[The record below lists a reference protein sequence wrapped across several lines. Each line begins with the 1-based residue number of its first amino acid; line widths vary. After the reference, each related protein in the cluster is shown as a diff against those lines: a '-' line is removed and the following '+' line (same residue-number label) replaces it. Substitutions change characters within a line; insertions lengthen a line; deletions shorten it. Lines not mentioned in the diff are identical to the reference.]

1 MNPRRLLVLAALA
14 VCVAALLLYLRDRP
28 GGSGAPAAA
37 DSASQTTRVSAST
50 SSAGAAVETSSRII
64 AVDAENAPGRLQGA
78 ALVAAPV
85 AGSSPRPVHGDPRKQ
100 LLADLQTRPSV
111 LEALRD
117 AAASNEPLAQSF
129 IGEIV
134 TFCTLYT
141 SPEAQAMLADERFQP
156 VRLRASKAP
165 FKTPLFP
172 TAEDEARF
180 RDNQRA
186 IRQFCDGFD
195 AKAGAAAE
203 AAAIEKLDALG
214 SPYRALGKLF
224 QGQVNFT
231 GLTKAQFE
239 AIEKALEGA
248 DIGTLALLGFQAQP
262 LLNNYVHA
270 ANAQLD
276 GARTF
281 GQNTG
286 LIAWQLALCQ
296 MGAYCGGDSLWAR
309 DACFRYGAC
318 GADFASG
325 LRHALARDGIDPAA
339 LDKLA
344 AQWAGAIQSKDPTG
358 LNFRKA
364 P

>member
-1 MNPRRLLVLAALA
+1 MAGAGAGGATTEGSRIVAVDAANA
-14 VCVAALLLYLRDRP
+14 P
-28 GGSGAPAAA
+28 GSVQTGPAAA
-37 DSASQTTRVSAST
+37 PGASR
-50 SSAGAAVETSSRII
+50 
-64 AVDAENAPGRLQGA
+64 
-78 ALVAAPV
+78 
-85 AGSSPRPVHGDPRKQ
+85 PRATFNDPRKQ
-100 LLADLQTRPSV
+100 LLADLQTRPNV

-117 AAASNEPLAQSF
+117 AAASNEPVAKSF

-141 SPEAQAMLADERFQP
+141 SREAQTMLADERFQP
-156 VRLRASKAP
+156 VRLRTSKAP

-172 TAEDEARF
+172 AAEDEARF

-186 IRQFCDGFD
+186 IRQFCEGFD
-195 AKAGAAAE
+195 AKAGGAAE
-203 AAAIEKLDALG
+203 MAAIEKLNALG
-214 SPYRALGKLF
+214 SPYQALGKLF

-231 GLTKAQFE
+231 GLSKAQYE
-239 AIEKALEGA
+239 AIERTLDGG

-276 GARTF
+276 GARVF
-281 GQNTG
+281 GQSTG

-325 LRHALARDGIDPAA
+325 LRHALARDGIDPGA
-339 LDKLA
+339 LEKIA
-344 AQWAGAIQSKDPTG
+344 AQWAAAIQSKDPTR

>member
-1 MNPRRLLVLAALA
+1 MNPTRLLVLAALA
-14 VCVAALLLYLRDRP
+14 ILVAVSLLYFRDRP
-28 GGSGAPAAA
+28 GVAAPSTASNGAKQAAHESLPTSAPGAASVAESRIVAVEAAQAPGSVQSGPAAA
-37 DSASQTTRVSAST
+37 PASGRSAR
-50 SSAGAAVETSSRII
+50 
-64 AVDAENAPGRLQGA
+64 P
-78 ALVAAPV
+78 AL
-85 AGSSPRPVHGDPRKQ
+85 GDPRKQ
-100 LLADLQTRPSV
+100 LLADLQTRPSA

-117 AAASNEPLAQSF
+117 AAASNEPLAKGF

-141 SPEAQAMLADERFQP
+141 SREAQAMLADERFQP
-156 VRLRASKAP
+156 VRLRTSKAP

-172 TAEDEARF
+172 AAEDEARF

-186 IRQFCDGFD
+186 IRQFCEGFD
-195 AKAGAAAE
+195 AKTGAAAE

-214 SPYRALGKLF
+214 SPYQALGALF
-224 QGQVNFT
+224 KGHVNFT
-231 GLTKAQFE
+231 GLSKAQYE
-239 AIEKALEGA
+239 VIEKTLDGG

-276 GARTF
+276 GARVF
-281 GQNTG
+281 GQSTG

-296 MGAYCGGDSLWAR
+296 LGAYCGADSLWAR

-318 GADFASG
+318 GADFAAG

-339 LDKLA
+339 LDKIA
-344 AQWAGAIQSKDPTG
+344 AEWAAAIQSKDPTR

>member
-1 MNPRRLLVLAALA
+1 MRLLGLAVLAVL
-14 VCVAALLLYLRDRP
+14 VAASLHYFRDRP
-28 GGSGAPAAA
+28 GGSTAATAAGGTTQAARDGTPTSAP
-37 DSASQTTRVSAST
+37 
-50 SSAGAAVETSSRII
+50 GAASATESRIV
-64 AVDAENAPGRLQGA
+64 ALDAANAPGSVQGQ
-78 ALVAAPV
+78 ALAAAP
-85 AGSSPRPVHGDPRKQ
+85 ASGRAARPALGDPRKQ
-100 LLADLQTRPSV
+100 LLADLQTRPSA

-117 AAASNEPLAQSF
+117 AAASNEPLTKGF
-129 IGEIV
+129 VGEIV

-141 SPEAQAMLADERFQP
+141 SREAQTMLADERFLP
-156 VRLRASKAP
+156 VRLRTSKAP

-172 TAEDEARF
+172 AADDEARF

-186 IRQFCDGFD
+186 IRQYCEGFD
-195 AKAGAAAE
+195 ARAGAAAE
-203 AAAIEKLDALG
+203 MAAIEKLNALG
-214 SPYRALGKLF
+214 SPYQALGKLF

-231 GLTKAQFE
+231 GLSKAQYE
-239 AIEKALEGA
+239 VIEKTLDGG

-276 GARTF
+276 GARVF
-281 GQNTG
+281 GQSTG

-339 LDKLA
+339 LDKIA
-344 AQWAGAIQSKDPTG
+344 AQWAAAIQAKDPTR